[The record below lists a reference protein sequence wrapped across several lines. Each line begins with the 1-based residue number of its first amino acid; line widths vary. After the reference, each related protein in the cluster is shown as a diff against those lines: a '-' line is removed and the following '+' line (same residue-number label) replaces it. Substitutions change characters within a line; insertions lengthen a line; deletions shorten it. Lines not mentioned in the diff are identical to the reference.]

1 MFYFEPSFDW
11 YQCTVFV
18 SPLDKRSVNCLG
30 CFCPEDVTFPLEYF
44 EGVEEIALE
53 YGGDVDIR
61 TVPARN
67 GWRYAVQLHHG
78 SRVYC
83 TISMENSATVKK
95 CFNIQWTGSDS
106 TRGAQIAR
114 KLFPGH
120 SVTRVDVAIDA
131 CFSHSVS
138 GLDTSV
144 VLAGCV
150 DIAVSHRLGTTMLGD
165 WSGRNETG
173 RTLYMGS
180 AKSALRVR
188 VYEKGRQPD
197 TMPADPDWLRFE
209 LVYRPKGQDLRRAA
223 SALTPYDVAV
233 SYPAFAE
240 IVKTYYH
247 DISDISVPVQLSETY
262 NRHELDVDRAL
273 GHMFSQYGKCLRV
286 KCETFDTNHAFM
298 DYVMTMIYPDAEL
311 SDLAPL
317 SAYDGGEV

>member
-18 SPLDKRSVNCLG
+18 SPLDKSGVHCLG

-44 EGVEEIALE
+44 EAVEEIALE
-53 YGGDVDIR
+53 YGGDIDVQ

-67 GWRYAVQLHHG
+67 GWRYAVRLHHG

-83 TISMENSATVKK
+83 TISMENSAAVKK
-95 CFNIQWTGSDS
+95 CFNVQWSGSDS
-106 TRGAQIAR
+106 NRGAEIAR

-131 CFSHSVS
+131 CFSDLVC
-138 GLDTSV
+138 GLTPSV

-150 DIAVSHRLGTTMLGD
+150 DVAVNHRLMTTMLGD
-165 WSGRNETG
+165 WSGRDESG
-173 RTLYMGS
+173 RTLYIGS

-197 TMPADPDWLRFE
+197 TMPADPDWVRFE
-209 LVYRPKGQDLRRAA
+209 LVYRPKGQQLRQSA
-223 SALTPYDVAV
+223 SILTPYDI
-233 SYPAFAE
+233 SYSHPAFAE
-240 IVKTYYH
+240 IVKNYYH
-247 DISDISVPVQLSETY
+247 DISDSVLPVRLSETY

-273 GHMFSQYGKCLRV
+273 EHMFFQYRKCLIA
-286 KCETFDTNHAFM
+286 KCQSFDTNHSFCDWFM
-298 DYVMTMIYPDAEL
+298 GRLYLDDTFTGD
-311 SDLAPL
+311 
-317 SAYDGGEV
+317 